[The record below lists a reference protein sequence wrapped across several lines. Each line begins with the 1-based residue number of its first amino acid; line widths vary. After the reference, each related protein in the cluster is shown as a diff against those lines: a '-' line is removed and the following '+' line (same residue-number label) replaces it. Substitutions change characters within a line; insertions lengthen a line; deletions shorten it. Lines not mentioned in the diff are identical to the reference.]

1 MSVLPNTFGPEIRA
15 LDVAFKRLIK
25 AHFQAPFHY
34 FYNPVDN
41 PHLIAM
47 ARCFGVDL
55 DTNLPLYQQHAQLDK
70 PLLKKIH
77 LGTERGIEEACTKVF
92 GPVQLITYANQDTHP
107 NAPKTRLKL
116 QPFEYQV
123 RIEPSVRSV
132 LDVKRAIA
140 SIKQIQPARDRF
152 KRLLVD
158 FPQVDMSLR
167 LISGASLRA
176 RFNDRLKFS
185 RTFNPPLNWHSR
197 GRFNFSLHKH
207 VRYNTTQLVPLSVVV
222 AHHLSLN
229 IQTRSMP

>member
-25 AHFQAPFHY
+25 AHFQVAFNH
-34 FYNPVDN
+34 FYDPADN

-55 DTNLPLYQQHAQLDK
+55 DTNMPLYQQHAQLDK

-92 GPVQLITYANQDTHP
+92 GPVQLITYANQDSQP
-107 NAPKTRLKL
+107 NAPRLKL

-140 SIKQIQPARDRF
+140 TIKQIQPARDRF

-197 GRFNFSLHKH
+197 GRFNFHMDKR
-207 VRYNTTQLVPLSVVV
+207 VRYTSTQNIPLSVVV

-229 IQTRSMP
+229 IHTRSMP

>member
-34 FYNPVDN
+34 FYDPVDN

-55 DTNLPLYQQHAQLDK
+55 DTNMPLYQQHAQLDK

-77 LGTERGIEEACTKVF
+77 LGTETGIEEACYKVF
-92 GPVQLITYANQDTHP
+92 GPVQLITYANQDNQP
-107 NAPKTRLKL
+107 NAPRLKL
-116 QPFEYQV
+116 KPFEYQV

-152 KRLLVD
+152 KRLLID

-167 LISGASLRA
+167 LVSGASLRA

-185 RTFNPPLNWHSR
+185 RHLAPPLFMQSR
-197 GRFNFSLHKH
+197 GRFNFSLHKS
-207 VRYNTTQLVPLSVVV
+207 VRYNTTQLAPLSVVV